1 MSSLTSAVN
10 EDEIIFLEKISE
22 PNSDLYDAIQEG
34 EDILNGKIKAE
45 DYNSVKELIDNLNN
59 DILVNKD
66 KL

>member
-1 MSSLTSAVN
+1 MSSLTNVVDT
-10 EDEIIFLEKISE
+10 DEITFLEKISE